1 MKRERRPCETVSERA
16 KTAWDG
22 GESEGD
28 SER

>member
-1 MKRERRPCETVSERA
+1 MKRKRQSCETLSERA

-22 GESEGD
+22 GESEGG